1 MNQLCSVVGYMHSC
15 SCSSL
20 TRQTIEQ
27 LLISQTIA
35 VCETGGSKAGEDGG
49 RANQKSCQRGYSVA
63 RQEVHGTLAVPPVGM
78 PSGWQTHRRASL
90 GKNLALG
97 WHAFRTSRPGI
108 SWLLPDYPSRSSPV
122 GSRGR
127 THSHSE
133 TLTPSCWGR
142 DIALV
147 GDGGG

>member
-78 PSGWQTHRRASL
+78 PSGWQTHRRATQGGKGL

-97 WHAFRTSRPGI
+97 WHAFWSSRAGI
-108 SWLLPDYPSRSSPV
+108 TRPLPDCPSPQSGRE
-122 GSRGR
+122 SREN
-127 THSHSE
+127 THRHAVE
-133 TLTPSCWGR
+133 QK
-142 DIALV
+142 
-147 GDGGG
+147 